1 MLSCPG
7 SLIVAILSGLSSPD
21 CLAKTLMANIVT
33 PIKSFS
39 VQDNTLIQLKC
50 LAMQR
55 AISAV
60 HFVVEC
66 CQLPDKLFKTQKICP
81 MDVEKILL
89 ASHCPLYIYI
99 DW

>member
-1 MLSCPG
+1 
-7 SLIVAILSGLSSPD
+7 
-21 CLAKTLMANIVT
+21 
-33 PIKSFS
+33 
-39 VQDNTLIQLKC
+39 
-50 LAMQR
+50 MQR